1 MQSIDFK
8 VFMSNLGAECQEIS
22 DWSNRTF
29 FSQMSDVWG
38 EANKAVEISG
48 EGRTD
53 KLIQQLKVFS
63 EICSIIYVNPNITD
77 GAKYELREAEW
88 ELYDFCIWNN
98 ELLNTPKSVMK
109 WFDQWLYDINY
120 DLL

>member
-1 MQSIDFK
+1 MQYIDLN
-8 VFMSNLGAECQEIS
+8 VFMSDLGTKCQEIS
-22 DWSNRTF
+22 NWDNRTF
-29 FSQMSDVWG
+29 FSQMNDVWG
-38 EANKAVEISG
+38 EANKAVEISC
-48 EGRTD
+48 EGKTE
-53 KLIQQLKVFS
+53 KLTQQLKVFS
-63 EICSIIYVNPNITD
+63 EICSIIYSSPNISD

-98 ELLNTPKSVMK
+98 ELQNTSDSVMR